1 MEKFFSKIWW
11 PYLFIIGQLYIV
23 GLVGLVCGINVFWLP
38 WYSLGVV
45 MLLGLLLVTLQF
57 LDLFRS
63 AYKLEGLAVVMYLIA
78 IFSVLSVVSFCLAPS
93 GGIAGNFEHLLALL
107 IPSAI
112 WWGGALFW
120 LPEMQNRQTKNLKLT
135 I

>member
-11 PYLFIIGQLYIV
+11 PYLFIIGQLCIV
-23 GLVGLVCGINVFWLP
+23 GFVGLVCGINVFWLP

-63 AYKLEGLAVVMYLIA
+63 AYKLEGLAVVMYLVA
-78 IFSVLSVVSFCLAPS
+78 IFSVLSVISFCLALS

-112 WWGGALFW
+112 WWVSALFF
-120 LPEMQNRQTKNLKLT
+120 LPKMQNRQSKDLS
-135 I
+135 IAV

>member
-11 PYLFIIGQLYIV
+11 PYLFIIGQLCIV

-38 WYSLGVV
+38 WYSLAVV
-45 MLLGLLLVTLQF
+45 MMLGLLLVVLQF

-63 AYKLEGLAVVMYLIA
+63 AYKLEGLAVVMYLVA
-78 IFSVLSVVSFCLAPS
+78 IFSVLSVISFCLAPS
-93 GGIAGNFEHLLALL
+93 GGIAGNFEHLLTLL

-112 WWGGALFW
+112 WWVSALFF
-120 LPEMQNRQTKNLKLT
+120 LPKMQNRQSKDLS
-135 I
+135 IAV

>member
-11 PYLFIIGQLYIV
+11 PYLFIFGQLCIV

-45 MLLGLLLVTLQF
+45 MLLGLLLVVLQF

-63 AYKLEGLAVVMYLIA
+63 AYKLEGLAVVMYLVA
-78 IFSVLSVVSFCLAPS
+78 IFSVLSVISFCLAPS

-107 IPSAI
+107 LPSVI
-112 WWGGALFW
+112 WWGGALFF
-120 LPEMQNRQTKNLKLT
+120 LPKMQNTQGKDLNVAV
-135 I
+135 

>member
-11 PYLFIIGQLYIV
+11 PYLFIFGQLCIV

-38 WYSLGVV
+38 WYSLAVV
-45 MLLGLLLVTLQF
+45 MMLGLLLVVLQF

-63 AYKLEGLAVVMYLIA
+63 AYKLEGLAVVMYLVA
-78 IFSVLSVVSFCLAPS
+78 IFSVLSVISFCLAPS

-112 WWGGALFW
+112 WWVSALFF
-120 LPEMQNRQTKNLKLT
+120 LPKMQNRRSKDLS
-135 I
+135 IAV

>member
-1 MEKFFSKIWW
+1 MEKFLSKIWW
-11 PYLFIIGQLYIV
+11 PYLFIIGQLCIV

-63 AYKLEGLAVVMYLIA
+63 AYKLEGLAVVMYLVA
-78 IFSVLSVVSFCLAPS
+78 IFSVLSVISFCLAPS

-112 WWGGALFW
+112 WWVSALFF
-120 LPEMQNRQTKNLKLT
+120 LPKMQNRQSKDLS
-135 I
+135 IAV

>member
-11 PYLFIIGQLYIV
+11 PYLFIIGQLCIV
-23 GLVGLVCGINVFWLP
+23 GFVGLVCGINVFWLP

-63 AYKLEGLAVVMYLIA
+63 AYKLEGLAVVMYLVA
-78 IFSVLSVVSFCLAPS
+78 IFSVLSVISFCLAPS

-112 WWGGALFW
+112 WWVSALFF
-120 LPEMQNRQTKNLKLT
+120 LPKMQNRQNKDLS
-135 I
+135 IAV